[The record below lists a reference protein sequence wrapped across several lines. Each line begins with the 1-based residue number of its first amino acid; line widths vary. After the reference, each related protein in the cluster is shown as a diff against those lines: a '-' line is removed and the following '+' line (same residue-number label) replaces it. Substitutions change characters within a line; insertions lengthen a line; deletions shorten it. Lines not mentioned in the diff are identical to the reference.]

1 MNLQLNLIIRLVKQ
15 IYISVSRKGILL
27 PFLLILYV
35 STSLHAQM
43 NFSGKPG
50 LLNIPT
56 AVENKSG
63 SFIFG
68 YAYNPIK
75 YSFRRNGQQSESIYY
90 VNLTMLSRLD
100 INLNLMRMNG
110 KTRHQDKGIG
120 DRQLDFRY
128 LILKEKKYQP
138 ALALYL
144 SMPFAIDNSFTTN
157 ALVATKTFRFHTHF
171 SAQITA
177 GYGSPYYL
185 KRNESEKTNSGIF
198 NNIKLQDKDKENRY
212 KYLSGP
218 IGGLNLSYKNKAGL
232 LLEWDSRHFNVGAY
246 GKLFKKWTIQAGVI
260 NLDQV
265 TFGTSYALN
274 LKSLPRRLKK
284 ANENL

>member
-1 MNLQLNLIIRLVKQ
+1 MNLKLILIDRLVKQ
-15 IYISVSRKGILL
+15 IYILISRKGSLL
-27 PFLLILYV
+27 PFLLILCV
-35 STSLHAQM
+35 SPSLFAQM

-56 AVENKSG
+56 AVETKNG
-63 SFIFG
+63 SLIFG

-75 YSFRRNGQQSESIYY
+75 YSFRRNGLQSESIYY
-90 VNLTMLSRLD
+90 INLTVLPRLD

-110 KTRHQDKGIG
+110 ETRKQDKGIG
-120 DRQLDFRY
+120 DRQLDLKY

-138 ALALYL
+138 SLALYL

-157 ALVATKTFRFHTHF
+157 ALVATKTFKLSTQLF
-171 SAQITA
+171 AEVTA

-185 KRNESEKTNSGIF
+185 KREESEKTNSSIF
-198 NNIKLQDKDKENRY
+198 NNIKLQDKNKENRY

-218 IGGLNLSYKNKAGL
+218 VGGVNLRYGTKGGF

-246 GKLFKKWTIQAGVI
+246 GKLFRKWTIQAGVI
-260 NLDQV
+260 NFDQV

-274 LKSLPRRLKK
+274 LKSLPKRLKK